1 MLSLSLYLPGDR
13 LSARLCVVCTVGYNN
28 SSSSST
34 YYYYTH
40 DAPPTRTC
48 KQTIPTAL
56 RPNGACPTATAAAA
70 TTTTH

>member
-48 KQTIPTAL
+48 KQL
-56 RPNGACPTATAAAA
+56 GATFSS
-70 TTTTH
+70 